1 MGEQLMNATPK
12 QVAYAMSLLG
22 KAGYSTRYMDSSFK
36 ALGATM
42 RQRSGTVE
50 SWLSKMPSWQI
61 SSLITKLQKR

>member
-1 MGEQLMNATPK
+1 MKATPK

-22 KAGYSTRYMDSSFK
+22 KAGYSTRYMNSSFT

-50 SWLSKMPSWQI
+50 SWLSKMSSRQI
-61 SSLITKLQKR
+61 SSLITELQKR

>member
-1 MGEQLMNATPK
+1 MKATPK

-42 RQRSGTVE
+42 RQCSGTVK
-50 SWLSKMPSWQI
+50 SWLSKMSSQQI
-61 SSLITKLQKR
+61 SSLITELQKH

>member
-1 MGEQLMNATPK
+1 MGEQLMKATPK

-22 KAGYSTRYMDSSFK
+22 KAGYSTRYMNSSFT

-50 SWLSKMPSWQI
+50 SWLSKMPSGQI